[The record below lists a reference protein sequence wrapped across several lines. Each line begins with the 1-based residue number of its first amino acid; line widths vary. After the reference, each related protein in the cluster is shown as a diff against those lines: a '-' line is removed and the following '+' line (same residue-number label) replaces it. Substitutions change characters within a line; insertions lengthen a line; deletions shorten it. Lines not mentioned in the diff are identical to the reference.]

1 MNLKAFAISAA
12 MISIFASSVSY
23 ASGKDDK
30 DDKGSSFSSSIMNTN
45 TNSNSNANTNSNTNS
60 NSNSNTNSVNNIAEG
75 GSSTSTSSATGGSA
89 TNTNS
94 NTATGGTGGTSN
106 SRAIAVGGA
115 GGNSNQSQSTTLKN
129 YNYNSSLY
137 YPDWINVNPNTSSF
151 SYNSV
156 QCQGATFNATASTL
170 TTDNWNN
177 GYGVQGAI
185 GFSVP
190 LSGQG
195 ECFAVQKKMRSQI
208 EFKAAAEQA
217 LMCKQLETAG
227 VNFNLKKELSACLP
241 QK

>member
-1 MNLKAFAISAA
+1 MTLKAFAISAA
-12 MISIFASSVSY
+12 IISIFASSVSY
-23 ASGKDDK
+23 ASDKDDK
-30 DDKGSSFSSSIMNTN
+30 DDKSSSSVSNITN
-45 TNSNSNANTNSNTNS
+45 T
-60 NSNSNTNSVNNIAEG
+60 
-75 GSSTSTSSATGGSA
+75 
-89 TNTNS
+89 

-177 GYGVQGAI
+177 SYGVQGAI

-217 LMCKQLETAG
+217 MMCKQLETAG

>member
-12 MISIFASSVSY
+12 IISIFASSVSY

-30 DDKGSSFSSSIMNTN
+30 DDKGSSLVSNITNTN
-45 TNSNSNANTNSNTNS
+45 T
-60 NSNSNTNSVNNIAEG
+60 VNNTAQG

-94 NTATGGTGGTSN
+94 NTATGGTGGTGGNATNTNSNTANGGTGGTSN
-106 SRAIAVGGA
+106 SRAIASGGA
-115 GGNSNQSQSTTLKN
+115 GGNSNQSTTLKN

-137 YPDWINVNPNTSSF
+137 YPDWINVSPNTSSF

-217 LMCKQLETAG
+217 LMCKQLEIAG
-227 VNFNLKKELSACLP
+227 VNLNLKKELSACLP